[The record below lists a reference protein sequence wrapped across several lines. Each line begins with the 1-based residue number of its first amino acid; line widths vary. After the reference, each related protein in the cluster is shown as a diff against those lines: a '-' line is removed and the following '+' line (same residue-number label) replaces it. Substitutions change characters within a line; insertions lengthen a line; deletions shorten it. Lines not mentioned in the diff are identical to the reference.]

1 MFICHNT
8 YVWKDD
14 SCRNSCDLQWKM
26 MTAMV
31 KTSVNFVSRCL
42 TKLNKNALIKIVYTI
57 SVVACFGRDAY
68 SSSNIMTQKIMKYK
82 QLHFCY
88 CYSSHDSMRFCFWI
102 IFRPSGSMLEYHNI
116 KIVIKGDK
124 YDMLMY
130 ALCTTT
136 YIWEKFWVAEKIVFV
151 LKRC

>member
-1 MFICHNT
+1 
-8 YVWKDD
+8 
-14 SCRNSCDLQWKM
+14 M

-82 QLHFCY
+82 TNNCISVIATLPMTACASVFELFFGRLAQC
-88 CYSSHDSMRFCFWI
+88 S
-102 IFRPSGSMLEYHNI
+102 NI
-116 KIVIKGDK
+116 
-124 YDMLMY
+124 
-130 ALCTTT
+130 TT
-136 YIWEKFWVAEKIVFV
+136 
-151 LKRC
+151 